1 MDQPASGVC
10 TASIHAL
17 WGTTGWG
24 FNADRCWCGA
34 TGIPSNRPATFV
46 FPPAG
51 N

>member
-10 TASIHAL
+10 TASIHVP
-17 WGTTGWG
+17 WGTAGWG
-24 FNADRCWCGA
+24 FYADRCWW
-34 TGIPSNRPATFV
+34 IPSNRPATFV